1 MSFISDKIRL
11 NNPMPDYTLST
22 PISILSG
29 VGPAMVRRLRRLN
42 IETFGDLLGHYP
54 QRYEDFGAITPIV
67 KVQPGELATIVGT
80 VEMIASRRSRSRRVL
95 MTEAMVSDESGSIK
109 IIWFNQPW
117 IAQQIRPNE
126 VYHFAGKVLGDVF
139 SLHLNSPL
147 FERQSSEQGRRANIL
162 PIYPLTDG
170 LTQKSV
176 AALVKRVLE
185 LLPVVE
191 DILPAGII
199 KSLDLLPYREA
210 LAIVHQPTNNEEL
223 EKARRRLAFD
233 ELFIRQLRSARAR
246 QLLAKQ
252 SAYPIT
258 FDQPRIKEFVD
269 RLPFT
274 LTNGQKKSAWE
285 IIQDLEHDRPMNRLL
300 EGDVGSGKTLVALI
314 AVYAASGQGFQSA
327 LMAPTEI
334 LAGQHY
340 QTALKYLADQNVRVG
355 LLTSGRA
362 ELNGES
368 IKKKDLLE
376 CLATGEIDLIIG
388 THALIQKGVSIAKL
402 ALVIID
408 EQHRFG
414 VRQRELLQ
422 KQSEVVPHLLSL
434 TATPIPR
441 SLALTIYGDL
451 DLSLIK
457 EMPDGRQKII
467 TEIVTPD
474 GRGVA
479 EKMIDQEITSG
490 RQVFII
496 CPLIDP
502 SDRLGFKS
510 VKEEYERLQKII
522 FPTRRI
528 GILHGRLKSDEKENV
543 LQQFNRGELDIIIST
558 TVVEVGIDVPNA
570 SVMVIEG
577 AERFG
582 LAQLHQL
589 RGRVGRG
596 EHQSHCYLMT
606 DVSDPQLV
614 GRLQV
619 MVTCDDGFAL
629 AQADLELRG
638 SGAIHG
644 YEQSGALDFKI
655 ANLQDIELIKQTRE
669 QAEQFLAN
677 NKLADFSSLEKA
689 VEVVGKTDHLE

>member
-1 MSFISDKIRL
+1 MS
-11 NNPMPDYTLST
+11 DYNLTT
-22 PISILSG
+22 PISILTG
-29 VGPAMVRRLRRLN
+29 VGPAMVRRLRRID

-80 VEMIASRRSRSRRVL
+80 VEMIASRRSRARRVL

-117 IAQQIRPNE
+117 IAQQIRPND

-147 FERQSSEQGRRANIL
+147 FEKHSPTGSKEANIL

-170 LTQKSV
+170 LTQKSL

-185 LLPVVE
+185 LLPTVE
-191 DILPAGII
+191 DILPSKII
-199 KSLDLLPYREA
+199 QSLALLPYREA
-210 LAIVHQPTNNEEL
+210 LEGVHQPQNNAQL
-223 EKARRRLAFD
+223 DSARRRLAFD
-233 ELFIRQLRSARAR
+233 ELFVRQLRSARAR

-252 SAYPIT
+252 AAYPIT
-258 FDQPRIKEFVD
+258 FDQPRIKDFVD

-274 LTNGQKKSAWE
+274 LTAGQKKSAWE

-314 AVYAASGQGFQSA
+314 AVYAASGQDFQSA

-340 QTALKYLADQNVRVG
+340 QTALKYLADHKVRVG

-362 ELNGES
+362 ELNGEN
-368 IKKKDLLE
+368 IKKKDLLA
-376 CLATGEIDLIIG
+376 LLSAGEVDLIIG

-422 KQSEVVPHLLSL
+422 KQSETIPHLLSL

-441 SLALTIYGDL
+441 SLALTVYGDL

-457 EMPDGRQKII
+457 EMPIGRQKII

-474 GRGVA
+474 GRGAA
-479 EKMIDQEITSG
+479 EKMIDQQIDSG

-510 VKEEYERLQKII
+510 VTEEYERLQKII
-522 FPTRRI
+522 FPSRRI
-528 GILHGRLKSDEKENV
+528 GILHGRMKSDEKENV
-543 LQQFNRGELDIIIST
+543 LQQFNRGELDILLAT

-596 EHQSHCYLMT
+596 EHQSRCFLMT
-606 DVSDPQLV
+606 DVSDPALV

-619 MVTCDDGFAL
+619 MTTCDDGFTL

-669 QAEQFLAN
+669 QAEQFLTN
-677 NKLADFSSLEKA
+677 NKLEDFSALAEA